1 MLYLRIM
8 LMPRIGIVL
17 NWRNQT
23 NKSDLYS
30 IHLRIKIGQ
39 DARYYKIDT
48 PQKVSPAQWLGND
61 DHWVKNTHPFAFEI
75 NNKITEK
82 KMIVHELI
90 KRYYNLNKPLNF
102 LIIFRQLKRKGNSNS
117 FLDYMKLYII
127 DPPEKLQDNTIKKYQ
142 TCLIHLT
149 KFRPAIYFNDI
160 DKSFFQEFY
169 KFLQVNLKLGGPTI
183 KKYFDA
189 LKKVIKAARRE
200 NYIEASQLEFLFE
213 DVKISAKRTT
223 KRVYLETDEI
233 KKWKALIFPQEKK
246 FLERDRDIF
255 LFQIYTG
262 YYYKD
267 LQIFTKEQ
275 LIDDEEFGFFIIG
288 QRDKNG
294 NETIIPLFK
303 FPYAMTVI
311 QKYSADK
318 ENPLIFKKDVFI
330 EEQAYNRNLKE
341 IAMLA
346 GITKRVFN
354 KVGRHT
360 NAQLWVRYGAE
371 RPIISKMLGHQ
382 KEETTKNYF
391 SVNLPEI
398 VEGTR
403 KVDFKR
409 LGI

>member
-1 MLYLRIM
+1 
-8 LMPRIGIVL
+8 
-17 NWRNQT
+17 
-23 NKSDLYS
+23 
-30 IHLRIKIGQ
+30 
-39 DARYYKIDT
+39 
-48 PQKVSPAQWLGND
+48 
-61 DHWVKNTHPFAFEI
+61 
-75 NNKITEK
+75 
-82 KMIVHELI
+82 MILHELI
-90 KRYYNLNKPLNF
+90 KRYYNLNKPLTF
-102 LIIFRQLKRKGNSNS
+102 AIIFRQLKRKGDTNS
-117 FLDYMKLYII
+117 FLDYMKLYIA

-142 TCLIHLT
+142 TCLLHLT

-160 DKSFFQEFY
+160 DKSLIQEFY
-169 KFLQVNLKLGGPTI
+169 KFLQVNLRLGGPTI

-189 LKKVIKAARRE
+189 LKKVIKAARRDD
-200 NYIEASQLEFLFE
+200 YIDASQLEFLFE
-213 DVKISAKRTT
+213 DIKISAKRTT
-223 KRVYLETDEI
+223 KRIYLETDEI
-233 KKWKALIFPQEKK
+233 KKWKALNFPQNKR

-267 LQIFTKEQ
+267 LQIFKKQQ

-288 QRDKNG
+288 ERDKNG

-303 FPYAMTVI
+303 FPYALTII

-318 ENPLIFKKDVFI
+318 ESPMIFNKEIFI

-341 IAMLA
+341 IAAMA

-382 KEETTKNYF
+382 KEETTRHYF
-391 SVNLPEI
+391 NVNLPEI